1 MRNYAII
8 LASGEGSRMGKSFP
22 KQFMNLKGKPVL
34 FHTIEK
40 FSQVKRLEIILVLK
54 SDQTSLWKDLCFKY
68 NFSIPHKI
76 CIGGSTRPQ
85 SVKKGLALC
94 KKKSIIAIHDGV
106 RPLVSIKLINKIY
119 ALAETHDAVV
129 PAVPCHDSVRL
140 FNSKKN
146 LPLNRNDVFM
156 IQTPQCFKSEVILE
170 AYNKIKLDGFTDDA
184 SVVQQSGVS
193 IFLTE
198 GEKENIKITFPE
210 DLKIANCLI

>member
-8 LASGEGSRMGKSFP
+8 LASGEGSRMGNGFP
-22 KQFMNLKGKPVL
+22 KQFMDLKGRPVL

-40 FSQVKRLEIILVLK
+40 FSQVKHLEIILVLRLVH
-54 SDQTSLWKDLCFKY
+54 TTLWNDLCFKY
-68 NFSIPHKI
+68 SFSVPHKI
-76 CIGGSTRPQ
+76 CIGGNTRPQ

-94 KKKSIIAIHDGV
+94 KKGSIIAIHDGV
-106 RPLVSIKLINKIY
+106 RPLVSTKLINKIY
-119 ALAETHDAVV
+119 TLAKTHDAVV
-129 PAVPCHDSVRL
+129 PALPCRDSVRL

-146 LPLNRNDVFM
+146 LPLNRNEVFM
-156 IQTPQCFKSEVILE
+156 IQTPQCFKSETIFE
-170 AYNKIKLDGFTDDA
+170 AYNNIQIDDFTDDA
-184 SVVQQSGVS
+184 SIVQKSGVS